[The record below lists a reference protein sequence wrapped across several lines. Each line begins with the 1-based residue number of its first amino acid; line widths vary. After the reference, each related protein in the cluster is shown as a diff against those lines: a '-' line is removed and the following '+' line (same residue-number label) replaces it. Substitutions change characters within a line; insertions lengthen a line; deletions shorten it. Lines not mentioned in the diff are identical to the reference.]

1 MVWLPNKELN
11 NPTMYYFLGPLYIAS
26 VLRQHNYSVELV
38 DLRDKELDARLIPPA
53 KFTGFSAT
61 SGEIEDARALA
72 RQLKGGGGGLNE
84 DLGGVIHNTTTI
96 IGGAHSTL
104 LPENCIKDFD
114 VVVQGEGEEVILDIM
129 KGKTGLIKAPRILDF
144 DKLPFPAWDLLPYD
158 RAFSKELFPGDR
170 YGSGQPAATIIGSR
184 GCPYACSFCGNMLRK
199 PVVWRSPENIV
210 EEIKLLKEKYQI
222 HYFRLEDDNITGN
235 QIWLEELCRLVK
247 PLEIK
252 FKCHTRS
259 DLLNGLEIDVLRD
272 AGCEEMGI
280 GVESA
285 DPKILKAMH
294 KGETI
299 EDHRRAIKLLKEGG
313 IRSKVYL
320 IAGLPGET
328 EETVILNEQFMLE
341 TKPDKWTLSRFT
353 PYPGSP
359 IWFKPDKYDVCMNG
373 GNFRGYWNF
382 YSSPVYELKDVD
394 KEILNRRYKELFLW
408 LRIFA

>member
-1 MVWLPNKELN
+1 MLDLAMVWLPNKELS
-11 NPTMYYFLGPLYIAS
+11 NPTMYYFLGPLYIMS
-26 VLRQHNYSVELV
+26 VLKQNGYSVQLI
-38 DLRDKELDARLIPPA
+38 DLRDKELDIKLIPPA
-53 KFTGFSAT
+53 KFTAFSAT
-61 SGEIEDARALA
+61 SGEIEDARTLA
-72 RQLKGGGGGLNE
+72 KQLT
-84 DLGGVIHNTTTI
+84 NTTTI

-104 LPENCIKDFD
+104 LSENCVNDFD

-129 KGKTGLIKAPRILDF
+129 KGKTGLIKAPRILDL
-144 DKLPFPAWDLLPYD
+144 DKLPFPAWDLLSYD
-158 RAFSKELFPGDR
+158 RAFSKELFPGEK
-170 YGSGQPAATIIGSR
+170 YGKTYPAATIIGSR
-184 GCPYACSFCGNMLRK
+184 GCPFACAFCGNMLRK
-199 PVVWRSPENIV
+199 PVVWRSPENVV

-222 HYFRLEDDNITGN
+222 YYYRLEDDNITGN
-235 QIWLEELCRLVK
+235 QIWLKELCRLIK

-259 DLLNGLEIDVLRD
+259 DLLNKESIGLLKD
-272 AGCEEMGI
+272 AGCEEMGL

-294 KGETI
+294 KGEKV
-299 EDHRRAIKLLKEGG
+299 EDHKRAIGLLKEGG

-328 EETVILNEQFMLE
+328 EETIILNEQFMLE

-373 GNFRGYWNF
+373 SSFKGYWNF
-382 YSSPVYELKDVD
+382 YNSPVYELKDVD
-394 KEILNRRYKELFLW
+394 KEILNRRYNELFLW
-408 LRIFA
+408 LRIFC